1 MRIERLR
8 LSNLRNIET
17 LDVGLAPGINFFVG
31 PNGAGKT
38 SILEGAYVL
47 SHGGSFRTS
56 QSAVLIRRGAESVG
70 IHADVDRAIGLM
82 KLDMLSLGSGWQM
95 KVNGDRAPT
104 LAAGL
109 AEFALVCFE
118 PGSHALISGGSA
130 ERRRFLDWILFH
142 VEHRYIAAARDYRRT
157 LQQRNA
163 LLKAN
168 GAESEL
174 RLWDAEL
181 VTAGERL
188 TTLRQAI
195 FPSYAIE
202 LANILSIFLP
212 ELGAAAASFRRGWS
226 EEKPLLD
233 ALAETHGVDRSRGH
247 TTRGPHRADWSIR
260 FEKAPSRE
268 QLSRGQEKLCALACV
283 LAQARVYAAAKSEPP
298 VVALDDFSSELDRDH
313 QKTAMELLRATG
325 SQILITG
332 VEIPADWGTNNDAN
346 RLFHVEH
353 GQVRGLL

>member
-17 LDVGLAPGINFFVG
+17 LDVGLSPGINFFVG

-70 IHADVDRAIGLM
+70 IHADVERASGPM

-142 VEHRYIAAARDYRRT
+142 VEHSYIAASRDYRRT

-168 GAESEL
+168 GSESEL
-174 RLWDAEL
+174 ELWDTEL
-181 VTAGERL
+181 VKAGERL
-188 TTLRQAI
+188 TALRQAI
-195 FPSYAIE
+195 FPAYAIE
-202 LANILSIFLP
+202 LTNILSIFLP
-212 ELGAAAASFRRGWS
+212 ELGIAVASFRPGWS
-226 EEKPLLD
+226 QDKQLLD
-233 ALAETHGVDRSRGH
+233 ALGETHGVDRSRGH

-260 FEKAPSRE
+260 FENAPSRE

-298 VVALDDFSSELDRDH
+298 VVALDDFSSELDRAH
-313 QKTAMELLRATG
+313 QKTAMDLLAATG

-332 VEIPADWGTNNDAN
+332 VEIPGDWNRTNDAN

-353 GQVRGLL
+353 GQVQGLV

>member
-8 LSNLRNIET
+8 LSNLRNIAS
-17 LDVGLAPGINFFVG
+17 LDVGLGPGINFFVG

-38 SILEGAYVL
+38 SNLEGAYVL

-56 QSAVLIRRGAESVG
+56 QSAVLIKRGAESVG
-70 IHADVDRAIGLM
+70 IHADVDRAIGPI

-95 KVNGDRAPT
+95 KVNGDRAPS
-104 LAAGL
+104 LATGL

-142 VEHRYIAAARDYRRT
+142 VEHDYIATARDYRRT
-157 LQQRNA
+157 LKQRNA

-168 GAESEL
+168 GPESEL
-174 RLWDAEL
+174 KLWDTEF
-181 VTAGERL
+181 AGAAERL
-188 TTLRQAI
+188 TAIRQAI
-195 FPSYAIE
+195 FPAYAIE

-212 ELGAAAASFRRGWS
+212 ELGNATSTFRRGWS
-226 EEKPLLD
+226 DEKMLLD
-233 ALAETHGVDRSRGH
+233 ALSETHGIDRSRGH

-298 VVALDDFSSELDRDH
+298 VVALDDFSSELDRAH
-313 QKTAMELLRATG
+313 QKTAMDLLSATG
-325 SQILITG
+325 SQILVTG
-332 VEIPADWGTNNDAN
+332 VELPGNWNTETGPN

-353 GQVRGLL
+353 GRVEGLL

>member
-56 QSAVLIRRGAESVG
+56 QSAVLIKRGAESVG
-70 IHADVDRAIGLM
+70 IHADVDRAIGPM

-163 LLKAN
+163 LLKVN
-168 GAESEL
+168 GPESEL

-188 TTLRQAI
+188 TALRQAV
-195 FPSYAIE
+195 FPAYAIE

-212 ELGAAAASFRRGWS
+212 ELGAAAASFRRGWTEGRS
-226 EEKPLLD
+226 LMD

-298 VVALDDFSSELDRDH
+298 VVALDDFSSELDRAH
-313 QKTAMELLRATG
+313 QKTAMGLLAATG
-325 SQILITG
+325 SQILATG
-332 VEIPADWGTNNDAN
+332 VEIPDDWSNTNTAN

-353 GQVRGLL
+353 GQVQGLV

>member
-8 LSNLRNIET
+8 LSNLRNIES

-56 QSAVLIRRGAESVG
+56 QSAVLIRRGAESVA
-70 IHADVDRAIGLM
+70 IHADVDRAAGPM

-95 KVNGDRAPT
+95 KINGDRAPT

-142 VEHRYIAAARDYRRT
+142 VEHEYIAAARSYRRT

-163 LLKAN
+163 LLKAS
-168 GAESEL
+168 GPESEL
-174 RLWDAEL
+174 RLWDLEL
-181 VTAGERL
+181 VAAAERL
-188 TTLRQAI
+188 TALRQAI
-195 FPSYAIE
+195 FPTYAIE

-212 ELGAAAASFRRGWS
+212 ELGAATATFRRGWT
-226 EEKPLLD
+226 EER
-233 ALAETHGVDRSRGH
+233 ALQDVLSETHGVDRSRGH
-247 TTRGPHRADWSIR
+247 TTRGPHRADWAVR

-283 LAQARVYAAAKSEPP
+283 LAQARVYSTAKLEPP
-298 VVALDDFSSELDRDH
+298 VVALDDFASELDRAH
-313 QKTAMELLRATG
+313 QTTAMNLLRATG
-325 SQILITG
+325 SQILVTG
-332 VEIPADWGTNNDAN
+332 VETPGDWGSNNGAN
-346 RLFHVEH
+346 QLFHVEH
-353 GQVRGLL
+353 GQLRGLV

>member
-1 MRIERLR
+1 
-8 LSNLRNIET
+8 
-17 LDVGLAPGINFFVG
+17 
-31 PNGAGKT
+31 
-38 SILEGAYVL
+38 
-47 SHGGSFRTS
+47 
-56 QSAVLIRRGAESVG
+56 VG
-70 IHADVDRAIGLM
+70 IHADIDRAIGPM

-95 KVNGDRAPT
+95 KVNGDRTPT

-142 VEHRYIAAARDYRRT
+142 VEHDYIAASRDYRRT

-168 GAESEL
+168 GPESEL
-174 RLWDAEL
+174 RLWDTEL
-181 VTAGERL
+181 AKAAERL
-188 TTLRQAI
+188 TALRQAV
-195 FPSYAIE
+195 FPAYAIE
-202 LANILSIFLP
+202 LAQILSIFLP
-212 ELGAAAASFRRGWS
+212 ELGAAIASFRRGWS
-226 EEKPLLD
+226 EDKLLLD
-233 ALAETHGVDRSRGH
+233 ALAETHGIDRSRGH

-283 LAQARVYAAAKSEPP
+283 LAQARVYAAARSEPP
-298 VVALDDFSSELDRDH
+298 VVALDDFSSELDRAH
-313 QKTAMELLRATG
+313 QKTAMDLLAATG
-325 SQILITG
+325 SQILVTG
-332 VEIPADWGTNNDAN
+332 VETPGDWGTNNSAAD

-353 GQVRGLL
+353 GHVQGLV

>member
-17 LDVGLAPGINFFVG
+17 LDLELASGINLFVG

-47 SHGGSFRTS
+47 SHGGSFRTP
-56 QSAVLIRRGAESVG
+56 QNAVLVRRGAGAVG
-70 IHADVDRAIGLM
+70 IHAEVERSIGPL
-82 KLDMLSLGSGWQM
+82 KLDMLSNGTGWQM
-95 KVNGDRAPT
+95 KVNGDRSPT

-118 PGSHALISGGSA
+118 PGSHSLISGGSA

-142 VEHRYIAAARDYRRT
+142 VEHGYLAAARDYRRI

-163 LLKAN
+163 LLKTN

-174 RLWDAEL
+174 RLWDNEL
-181 VTAGERL
+181 AAAAHRL
-188 TTLRQAI
+188 TTLRHAV
-195 FPSYAIE
+195 FPAYAIE
-202 LANILSIFLP
+202 LTNILSIFLP
-212 ELGAAAASFRRGWS
+212 ELGASTISFRRGWA
-226 EEKPLLD
+226 EEKPLLE
-233 ALAETHGVDRSRGH
+233 ALAETHALDRARGH
-247 TTRGPHRADWSIR
+247 TSRGPHRADWTIR
-260 FEKAPSRE
+260 FEKALTRE

-283 LAQARVYAAAKSEPP
+283 LAQARVYTAVRAEPP
-298 VVALDDFSSELDRDH
+298 VVALDDFSSELDRAH
-313 QKTAMELLRATG
+313 QKTAMDLLDATG

-332 VEIPADWGTNNDAN
+332 IELPPSFEAGSAAN
-346 RLFHVEH
+346 RVFHVEH
-353 GQVRGLL
+353 GQVQGRV